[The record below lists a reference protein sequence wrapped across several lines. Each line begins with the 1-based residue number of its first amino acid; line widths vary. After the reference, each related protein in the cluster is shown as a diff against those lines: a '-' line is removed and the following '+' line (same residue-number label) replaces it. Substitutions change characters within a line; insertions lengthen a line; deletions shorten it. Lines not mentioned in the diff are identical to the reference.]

1 MAAAAT
7 SSSSST
13 KPSRSIALLIPT
25 TSRMRPW
32 KTPQET
38 YLFNYT
44 LKTFAETYSPQHTY
58 CFYIGIDA
66 DDPIFSKRENQRF
79 FAQYI
84 DRELKNS
91 SIVFQV
97 MKNVQKGHLTVMWN
111 QLFDTALEDGF
122 EYFYQTGD
130 DIMFKTKGWVDA
142 CLSIMDRTSDIG
154 MTGPVNN
161 NNRILTQSFVSRAHK
176 DIFGY
181 YFPPSIINWC
191 CDDWINWVYQPAH
204 WFPLMRHYCHNAG
217 GDPRYIINNDKSF
230 VKNIQESTTK
240 LRNDT
245 MLLANQQKSLISSYI
260 SRRSYGGSG
269 SGSGSGIMC
278 GASGAAAA
286 SAAAAPAGSAPILV
300 RSSSLLA
307 DDKAAETTPRRIG
320 AAAVVNNAEM
330 YMRMMETEMVAAA
343 AAASAAS
350 SAPAPA
356 EAIIVE
362 DALPASPSPVDIPVP
377 APTSTPTPVLL
388 RPQPRPQIGLMNM
401 TRRR

>member
-7 SSSSST
+7 SSLSST

-176 DIFGY
+176 EIFGY

-230 VKNIQESTTK
+230 VKNIQESTSK

-245 MLLANQQKSLISSYI
+245 MLLANQQKSLISAYI

-269 SGSGSGIMC
+269 VVG

-286 SAAAAPAGSAPILV
+286 SAAAAPAGSAPTLV

-307 DDKAAETTPRRIG
+307 DDKAAEATPRRIG

-330 YMRMMETEMVAAA
+330 YMRMMEAEMIAAA
-343 AAASAAS
+343 AATSATASATS

-356 EAIIVE
+356 EEIVVE
-362 DALPASPSPVDIPVP
+362 DALPAPPAPAPAPASAPIPVQP
-377 APTSTPTPVLL
+377 
-388 RPQPRPQIGLMNM
+388 RPQPRPQIGMMSM

>member
-7 SSSSST
+7 SSLSST

-176 DIFGY
+176 EIFGY

-230 VKNIQESTTK
+230 VKNIQESTSK

-245 MLLANQQKSLISSYI
+245 MLLANQQKSLISAYI

-269 SGSGSGIMC
+269 VVG

-286 SAAAAPAGSAPILV
+286 SAAAAPAGSAPTLV

-307 DDKAAETTPRRIG
+307 EDKAAEATPRRVG

-330 YMRMMETEMVAAA
+330 YMRMMEAEMIAAA
-343 AAASAAS
+343 AATSATASATS

-356 EAIIVE
+356 EEIVVE
-362 DALPASPSPVDIPVP
+362 DALPAPPAPAPAPASAPIPVQP
-377 APTSTPTPVLL
+377 
-388 RPQPRPQIGLMNM
+388 RPQPRPQIGMMSM

>member
-1 MAAAAT
+1 MAAAAA
-7 SSSSST
+7 SSST
-13 KPSRSIALLIPT
+13 PSRSIALLIPT

-58 CFYIGIDA
+58 CFYIGIDS

-111 QLFDTALEDGF
+111 QLFDTALDDGF

-142 CLSIMDRTSDIG
+142 CLSIMSRTSDIG
-154 MTGPVNN
+154 MTGPINN

-176 DIFGY
+176 EIFGY

-230 VKNIQESTTK
+230 VKNLQGSTTK
-240 LRNDT
+240 LREST
-245 MLLANQQKSLISSYI
+245 MLLANEQKPLISAYI

-269 SGSGSGIMC
+269 SGIIG

-286 SAAAAPAGSAPILV
+286 SAAARSTGNAPILV

-307 DDKAAETTPRRIG
+307 EDKVDVTRRTG
-320 AAAVVNNAEM
+320 AAAVVNNADM
-330 YMRMMETEMVAAA
+330 YMRIMESEMVAAA
-343 AAASAAS
+343 AAASTTIADS
-350 SAPAPA
+350 SAPA
-356 EAIIVE
+356 EAVIVE
-362 DALPASPSPVDIPVP
+362 DALPASPSSNGGATPALASASAPSPVP
-377 APTSTPTPVLL
+377 VQP
-388 RPQPRPQIGLMNM
+388 RPQPRQQPRPQVGIMNI